1 MSQRISPFQLTDASS
16 WSGLTTENHLGYMG
30 MMNRIL
36 INPLIDNIMEV
47 NLGMDFD
54 RFMDNFP
61 TYEIEKDAEFEWLMC
76 GPDIKNYPLVTYYDA
91 SGATPAKAGVNFT
104 RFFMEFP
111 VRMFEATDA
120 IATDS
125 KEVYQLQVKADPIMV
140 GTNWRYEVELLTG
153 DPTLFVPASE
163 LISGKRYAK
172 LYSPVEQTLSQRGGT
187 VQHTG
192 YFKMYNR
199 CSSIRSNY
207 DVPGNMISAGE
218 NKPMGALFVV
228 KDANGKPKTEATW
241 LGKLEYDF
249 MTQFKR
255 QKAYLG
261 MYALHNKTTQGTYNT
276 KGESGYEIKM
286 GAGLYQQISPSNIH
300 YLANWTL
307 DQLEDILL
315 SLSVGKLPADQ
326 RKFVI
331 GTGEYGWKRFHKVV
345 QAAGMP
351 FATMNAGNR
360 ITGTG
365 NNLHFGGQYTSVGFV
380 NGIEVTLMKLPFL
393 DDPTLNTDVHPDG
406 GLVSSYEM
414 LIMDIGTTNGKPNI
428 EKVVVKGN
436 EEMTSYVPGM
446 RDPFTPY
453 NKVSTPRM
461 AATLKDGYSVGKM
474 YIGGIKVNNPTKIAR
489 ILPNF
494 H

>member
-1 MSQRISPFQLTDASS
+1 MQRISPFQLNDASQ

-30 MMNRIL
+30 MQNRQL
-36 INPLIDNIMEV
+36 ISPLIDQLMEV
-47 NLGMDFD
+47 NLGYDFD
-54 RFMDNFP
+54 LFMNQFP
-61 TYEIEKDAEFEWLMC
+61 TFTINADTEFEWLLC
-76 GPDIKNYPLVTYYDA
+76 GPDIKNYPLVSYYDA
-91 SGATPAKAGVNFT
+91 SGATPAKPGINGS
-104 RFFMEFP
+104 RFYMVFP

-125 KEVYQLQVKADPIMV
+125 KEVYQLQIKNDPKPV
-140 GTNWRYEVELLTG
+140 GTNWEYEVELLTG

-163 LISGKRYAK
+163 LVVGKRFAK

-187 VQHTG
+187 VQHSG

-207 DVPGNMISAGE
+207 EVPGNMITAGD
-218 NKPMGALFVV
+218 NKPLGAMFTV
-228 KDANGKPKTEATW
+228 KDAQGKVRTEATW
-241 LGKLEYDF
+241 LGKLDWDF
-249 MTQFKR
+249 MSQFKR

-261 MYALHNKTTQGTYNT
+261 MYALHNKTSQGTYTN

-286 GAGLYQQISPSNIH
+286 GAGLYQQVSPSNVH
-300 YLANWTL
+300 YLNNYTL

-315 SLSVGKLPADQ
+315 SLSVGKLPMDQ

-331 GTGEYGWKRFHKVV
+331 GTGEYGWKRFHKLVE
-345 QAAGMP
+345 ARGIP
-351 FATMNAGNR
+351 FSSMNAGNR

-365 NNLHFGGQYTSVGFV
+365 NDLRFGGQYKAIGFV

-393 DDPTLNTDVHPDG
+393 DDPTLNTAQHPDG

-414 LIMDIGTTNGKPNI
+414 LIMDIGTTKGKPNI
-428 EKVVVKGN
+428 EKVVVKGSEN
-436 EEMTSYVPGM
+436 DVYAYVPGL
-446 RDPFTPY
+446 RDPFSPNGTSSSP
-453 NKVSTPRM
+453 KM
-461 AATLKDGYSVGKM
+461 AANLKDGYQVGGM
-474 YIGGIKVNNPTKIAR
+474 HISGLKVNNPTKIAR

-494 H
+494 V

>member
-1 MSQRISPFQLTDASS
+1 MQRISAFQLTDAEQ

-30 MMNRIL
+30 MQNREL
-36 INPLIDNIMEV
+36 ISPLIDQIQEV

-54 RFMDNFP
+54 RFMDRFS
-61 TYEIEKDAEFEWLMC
+61 TFTLDRDVEFEWLLS

-91 SGATPAKAGVNFT
+91 SGATPAKPGINQS
-104 RFFMEFP
+104 RFYMEFP
-111 VRMFEATDA
+111 VRMFEVTDA

-125 KEVYQLQVKADPIMV
+125 KEVYQLRITEVKPV

-153 DPTLFVPASE
+153 DATLFVPASE
-163 LISGKRYAK
+163 LVAGKRYAK

-187 VQHTG
+187 VQHNG

-207 DVPGNMISAGE
+207 EVPGNMILAGE
-218 NKPMGALFVV
+218 NKPMGAMFTV
-228 KDANGKPKTEATW
+228 KDANGKIRTEATW
-241 LGKLEYDF
+241 LGKLDWDF
-249 MTQFKR
+249 MSQFKR

-261 MYALHNKTTQGTYNT
+261 MYALHNKTMNGTYTN

-300 YLANWTL
+300 YLNNYTL

-315 SLSVGKLPADQ
+315 SLSVGKLPQDQ

-331 GTGEYGWKRFHKVV
+331 ATGEYGWKRFHKLVE
-345 QAAGMP
+345 ARGIP
-351 FATMNAGNR
+351 FSSNNAGGR
-360 ITGTG
+360 ITGAG
-365 NNLHFGGQYTSVGFV
+365 NSLRFGGQYTSLGLI
-380 NGIEVTLMKLPFL
+380 NGIEVELMKLPFL
-393 DDPTLNTDVHPDG
+393 DDPTLNTAQHPDG

-414 LIMDIGTTNGKPNI
+414 LIMDIGTSNGKPNI
-428 EKVVVKGN
+428 EKVVVKGM
-436 EEMTSYVPGM
+436 ETDAYAYVAGL
-446 RDPFTPY
+446 RDPFSP
-453 NKVSTPRM
+453 NGGAGRPKM
-461 AATLKDGYSVGKM
+461 ASNLKDGYEAGCMHISGL
-474 YIGGIKVNNPTKIAR
+474 KVNNPTKIAR

-494 H
+494 V